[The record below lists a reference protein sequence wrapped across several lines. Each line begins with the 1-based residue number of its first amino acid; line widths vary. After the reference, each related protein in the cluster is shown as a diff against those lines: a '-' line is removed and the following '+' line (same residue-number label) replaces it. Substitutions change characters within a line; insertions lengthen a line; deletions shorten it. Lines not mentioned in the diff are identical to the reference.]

1 MKKNKNKKKTKQSV
15 TFRYK
20 NCINKCLAC
29 LAIQFLGDRDPAG
42 NELPK
47 SVMNRITLFQRKQ
60 KKDTIDVWWLYDDG
74 GIVCVIV
81 IPYTIFVKYDRIKRD
96 RSNTFA
102 AGYHQLQNKLVRDSV
117 ANILHSFWRR

>member
-1 MKKNKNKKKTKQSV
+1 MLSV
-15 TFRYK
+15 SSYTVS
-20 NCINKCLAC
+20 C
-29 LAIQFLGDRDPAG
+29 DRDPAG

-74 GIVCVIV
+74 GIVCFIV
-81 IPYTIFVKYDRIKRD
+81 IPYTIFVKYDRLKRD

-117 ANILHSFWRR
+117 ANILHSFWRRRTGEGTKRVRFIVYL